1 MSSAQLPLGAGPR
14 AQPAWKR
21 EILERKRAKLAGA
34 AGGEPEPPGGER
46 LVVAE
51 SLGPL
56 RENPFIRLEGER
68 RRLRQ
73 GLPGHGPGAARPLQ
87 QLLEL
92 YSAVPGI
99 RTIRADHIL
108 IIESKHDVAACF
120 AERDALL
127 GRRRDPAAGSSPPRR
142 PDPLRELLAR
152 RGAALAEIRAD
163 QVVIYEA
170 AEPPEV
176 AEPGTV
182 SRILE
187 KFGQRPRGRRRR
199 GGKALTGPGPGAV
212 TSGAAAPP
220 QVGPGSPR
228 AGPAAPPAAPG
239 SPRAGPPPPQVAP
252 GSPRASAPLRRRP
265 GSPRASA
272 PKARPGSPR
281 AVPAAPQPPPSPP
294 RAAVPSAVPAT
305 PQPAVLLPTPPR
317 DVTPQPL
324 PAPPQAI
331 IPQLTAPQA
340 ASAPPR
346 AVTPQLLPAPPPAV
360 TPMPTAPQPLLD
372 APQAV
377 TLQLTA
383 PQAAPAPPQAVTTQ
397 PMAPQPLPTPPR
409 AVTPQPLPAS
419 PQAPLPASPRAVTP
433 QPLPAPPRAVTPQPL
448 PASPRAVTP
457 QPLPASPRA
466 VPAIPKA
473 TVPQANCFLHKI
485 GSNSFTV
492 TPRGLPPGSR
502 IPEPGAVPA
511 GRPTLPTGPPVP
523 SASPSHARANARR
536 PKPEEAEAD
545 VPPLPSASLAPSATS
560 STQPLSAFAPRAG
573 GSFEILPAPKPDL
586 AAIPAHD
593 LQAQALA
600 KLRLNSRNSF
610 LFVPRREGGPALPP
624 APSAKPGLPPPSLEE
639 KAPKEPPKAPAPV
652 QEEPVVS
659 PPAPPDPSVPVTYI
673 DDIVEPDSGEL
684 SPRAGSAAR
693 TGSVADQPGGAG
705 TELEMEF
712 SSVPVYRPHS
722 APHQKGGSTFTVV
735 PKRKPVASGLQTVT
749 DASRKPKREE
759 QEEEEESKG
768 KGKAVE
774 NADGPQAG
782 VSHKKRYPTVNEI
795 EVIGGYLSLERSCMS
810 KTGSRR
816 KKMKISFNE
825 TSLQTMFEYPSE
837 SSLAEEEEEEGHAP
851 ETEEDK
857 SRTFHIPRPNS
868 TLQPSTANSADLS
881 SYTPKHSV
889 KFSTWQEQKYEE
901 TPATEGPLLKEADS
915 HGNQVMLTPAEKAGL
930 SGFSSEPA
938 LYF

>member
-1 MSSAQLPLGAGPR
+1 MSSAELPLGAGPR

-34 AGGEPEPPGGER
+34 AGGEPEPPAGER

-56 RENPFIRLEGER
+56 RENPFMRLESER

-73 GLPGHGPGAARPLQ
+73 GLPGHGPEAARPLQ

-99 RTIRADHIL
+99 RTIRADNIL
-108 IIESKHDVAACF
+108 IIESQPDAAACF
-120 AERDALL
+120 AEGDALP
-127 GRRRDPAAGSSPPRR
+127 GRRRDPAAASSPPRR
-142 PDPLRELLAR
+142 PDPLRELLSR

-170 AEPPEV
+170 AEPPEQPEA

-182 SRILE
+182 SRLLE

-199 GGKALTGPGPGAV
+199 GGKALTGPGVVP
-212 TSGAAAPP
+212 AAPP

-239 SPRAGPPPPQVAP
+239 SPRARPPPPQVVP
-252 GSPRASAPLRRRP
+252 GSPRASAPLQRVP
-265 GSPRASA
+265 GSPRALA
-272 PKARPGSPR
+272 PKAGPASPPAVPTTPPPLPAPPR
-281 AVPAAPQPPPSPP
+281 AATPPAVPAAPKPAVLQPPAP
-294 RAAVPSAVPAT
+294 RAAP
-305 PQPAVLLPTPPR
+305 
-317 DVTPQPL
+317 PQPL
-324 PAPPQAI
+324 PAPPQAVT
-331 IPQLTAPQA
+331 PQPTAPQLSPA
-340 ASAPPR
+340 RPR
-346 AVTPQLLPAPPPAV
+346 AVTPQ
-360 TPMPTAPQPLLD
+360 PTAPQVSP
-372 APQAV
+372 APSRAV
-377 TLQLTA
+377 TPQPTA
-383 PQAAPAPPQAVTTQ
+383 PQVSPAPSRAVTPQPTAPQVSPAPPQAVTPQ
-397 PMAPQPLPTPPR
+397 PTAPQAAPVPPR
-409 AVTPQPLPAS
+409 ASAPQ
-419 PQAPLPASPRAVTP
+419 V
-433 QPLPAPPRAVTPQPL
+433 
-448 PASPRAVTP
+448 
-457 QPLPASPRA
+457 
-466 VPAIPKA
+466 VPAAPKA
-473 TVPQANCFLHKI
+473 AAPQANCFLHKI

-502 IPEPGAVPA
+502 VPEPGAVPT
-511 GRPTLPTGPPVP
+511 GRPAPPKGPPVP
-523 SASPSHARANARR
+523 SASAPHATANARR
-536 PKPEEAEAD
+536 PKPEEATAA
-545 VPPLPSASLAPSATS
+545 VSPPPSASLAPSATS
-560 STQPLSAFAPRAG
+560 STQPLSASAPRAG
-573 GSFEILPAPKPDL
+573 GSFEIHPAPKPDL

-610 LFVPRREGGPALPP
+610 LFVPRREGSPALPP
-624 APSAKPGLPPPSLEE
+624 AQSTSPGPPPPSSEE
-639 KAPKEPPKAPAPV
+639 KALKEPPRASAPE
-652 QEEPVVS
+652 QEEPVAS
-659 PPAPPDPSVPVTYI
+659 PPAPLDPSVPVTYI
-673 DDIVEPDSGEL
+673 DDIVVPDNGEL
-684 SPRAGSAAR
+684 SPGAGSAAR
-693 TGSVADQPGGAG
+693 TGSLADQPGGAG
-705 TELEMEF
+705 PDLEMEF
-712 SSVPVYRPHS
+712 SSVPTYRPHS
-722 APHQKGGSTFTVV
+722 APLQRGGSTFTVV
-735 PKRKPVASGLQTVT
+735 PKRKPVASGLQTLT
-749 DASRKPKREE
+749 AASGREE
-759 QEEEEESKG
+759 EEEEEESKG

-774 NADGPQAG
+774 NADGPQVG

-837 SSLAEEEEEEGHAP
+837 SSLAEEEEEEEEEGHAS

-857 SRTFHIPRPNS
+857 SRTFYIPRPNS
-868 TLQPSTANSADLS
+868 TLHPSTPNSDLS

-901 TPATEGPLLKEADS
+901 IPTAEGPLAKEADS
-915 HGNQVMLTPAEKAGL
+915 HGTQVMLTPAEKGGL
-930 SGFSSEPA
+930 SDFSSEPA

>member
-1 MSSAQLPLGAGPR
+1 MSSAEPPLGAGPR

-34 AGGEPEPPGGER
+34 AGGEPEPPAGER

-56 RENPFIRLEGER
+56 RENPFMRLESER

-99 RTIRADHIL
+99 RTIRADNIL
-108 IIESKHDVAACF
+108 IIESQPDAAACF
-120 AERDALL
+120 AEGDALP
-127 GRRRDPAAGSSPPRR
+127 GRRRDPAAAAAASSSSSPPRR

-170 AEPPEV
+170 AEPPEPPEA

-182 SRILE
+182 SRLLE

-199 GGKALTGPGPGAV
+199 GGEAPTGPGPGAV
-212 TSGAAAPP
+212 PGGAAAPP

-228 AGPAAPPAAPG
+228 AAPATPPAVPG
-239 SPRAGPPPPQVAP
+239 SPRAGPPLSPVVP
-252 GSPRASAPLRRRP
+252 GSPRASAPPQRAP

-272 PKARPGSPR
+272 PKAGPGFLQAGPASPQPLPAPPR
-281 AVPAAPQPPPSPP
+281 AATPPAVPAAPQPAVLQPAPP
-294 RAAVPSAVPAT
+294 RAAP
-305 PQPAVLLPTPPR
+305 PQPAA
-317 DVTPQPL
+317 PQPL
-324 PAPPQAI
+324 PAPPR
-331 IPQLTAPQA
+331 P
-340 ASAPPR
+340 
-346 AVTPQLLPAPPPAV
+346 VTPQP
-360 TPMPTAPQPLLD
+360 
-372 APQAV
+372 
-377 TLQLTA
+377 TA
-383 PQAAPAPPQAVTTQ
+383 PQAAPAPPRAAAPQAV
-397 PMAPQPLPTPPR
+397 PT
-409 AVTPQPLPAS
+409 A
-419 PQAPLPASPRAVTP
+419 
-433 QPLPAPPRAVTPQPL
+433 
-448 PASPRAVTP
+448 
-457 QPLPASPRA
+457 
-466 VPAIPKA
+466 PKA
-473 TVPQANCFLHKI
+473 AAPQANCFLHKI

-502 IPEPGAVPA
+502 IPEPGTVPA
-511 GRPTLPTGPPVP
+511 GRPAPPKGPPVP
-523 SASPSHARANARR
+523 SASASRARANARR
-536 PKPEEAEAD
+536 PKPEEAEA
-545 VPPLPSASLAPSATS
+545 PESPLPSASLAPSATG
-560 STQPLSAFAPRAG
+560 STQPLSASAPRAG
-573 GSFEILPAPKPDL
+573 GSFEIHPAPKPDL

-610 LFVPRREGGPALPP
+610 VFVPRREGGLALPP
-624 APSAKPGLPPPSLEE
+624 AQSARPGPPPRSSEE
-639 KAPKEPPKAPAPV
+639 KAPKEPLRASAPE
-652 QEEPVVS
+652 QEEPVAS
-659 PPAPPDPSVPVTYI
+659 PPAPLDPLVPVTYI

-684 SPRAGSAAR
+684 SPRAGSAVR
-693 TGSVADQPGGAG
+693 TGSLADQPGGAG
-705 TELEMEF
+705 DLEMEF
-712 SSVPVYRPHS
+712 SSVPLYRPHS
-722 APHQKGGSTFTVV
+722 APHQRGGSTFTVV
-735 PKRKPVASGLQTVT
+735 PKRKPVASGLQSLT
-749 DASRKPKREE
+749 DASGRPQQEE
-759 QEEEEESKG
+759 EEEEEEESKG
-768 KGKAVE
+768 KGKAVD
-774 NADGPQAG
+774 NADGPQVG
-782 VSHKKRYPTVNEI
+782 MSHKKRYPTVNEI

-837 SSLAEEEEEEGHAP
+837 SSLAEEEEEEEGHVS

-857 SRTFHIPRPNS
+857 SRTFYIPRPNS
-868 TLQPSTANSADLS
+868 TLHPNTPNSDLS

-889 KFSTWQEQKYEE
+889 KFSEWQEQKYEE
-901 TPATEGPLLKEADS
+901 MPAAEGPLPKEADS
-915 HGNQVMLTPAEKAGL
+915 HGNQVMLTPAEKGGL
-930 SGFSSEPA
+930 SDFSSEPA

>member
-1 MSSAQLPLGAGPR
+1 MSSAEPPLGAGPR

-34 AGGEPEPPGGER
+34 AGGEPEPPAGER

-56 RENPFIRLEGER
+56 RENPFMRLESER

-99 RTIRADHIL
+99 RTIRADNIL
-108 IIESKHDVAACF
+108 IIESQPDAAACF
-120 AERDALL
+120 AEGDALP
-127 GRRRDPAAGSSPPRR
+127 GRRRDPAAASSSSSPPRR

-170 AEPPEV
+170 AEPPEPPEA

-182 SRILE
+182 SRLLE

-199 GGKALTGPGPGAV
+199 GGEAPTGPGPGAV
-212 TSGAAAPP
+212 PGGAAAPP

-228 AGPAAPPAAPG
+228 AAPATPPAVPG
-239 SPRAGPPPPQVAP
+239 SPRAGPPPSPVVP
-252 GSPRASAPLRRRP
+252 GSPRASAPPQRGP

-272 PKARPGSPR
+272 PKAGPGFLQAGPASPQPLPAPPR
-281 AVPAAPQPPPSPP
+281 AATPPAVPAAPQPAVLQPAPP
-294 RAAVPSAVPAT
+294 RAAP
-305 PQPAVLLPTPPR
+305 PQPAA
-317 DVTPQPL
+317 PQPL
-324 PAPPQAI
+324 PAPPR
-331 IPQLTAPQA
+331 P
-340 ASAPPR
+340 
-346 AVTPQLLPAPPPAV
+346 VTPQP
-360 TPMPTAPQPLLD
+360 
-372 APQAV
+372 
-377 TLQLTA
+377 TA
-383 PQAAPAPPQAVTTQ
+383 PQAAPAPPRAAAPQAV
-397 PMAPQPLPTPPR
+397 PT
-409 AVTPQPLPAS
+409 A
-419 PQAPLPASPRAVTP
+419 
-433 QPLPAPPRAVTPQPL
+433 
-448 PASPRAVTP
+448 
-457 QPLPASPRA
+457 
-466 VPAIPKA
+466 PKA
-473 TVPQANCFLHKI
+473 AAPQANCFLHKI

-502 IPEPGAVPA
+502 VPEPGTVPA
-511 GRPTLPTGPPVP
+511 GRPAPPKGPPVP
-523 SASPSHARANARR
+523 SASASRARANARR
-536 PKPEEAEAD
+536 PKPEEAEAAES
-545 VPPLPSASLAPSATS
+545 PLPSASLAPSATG
-560 STQPLSAFAPRAG
+560 STQLLSASAPRAG
-573 GSFEILPAPKPDL
+573 GSFEIHPAPKPDL

-624 APSAKPGLPPPSLEE
+624 AQSARPGPPPPSSSSEE
-639 KAPKEPPKAPAPV
+639 KAPKEPLRASAPE
-652 QEEPVVS
+652 QEEPVAS
-659 PPAPPDPSVPVTYI
+659 TPAPLDPLVPVTYI

-684 SPRAGSAAR
+684 SPRAGSAVR
-693 TGSVADQPGGAG
+693 TRSLADQPGGAG
-705 TELEMEF
+705 DLEMEF
-712 SSVPVYRPHS
+712 SSVPLYRPHS
-722 APHQKGGSTFTVV
+722 APHQRGGSTFTVV
-735 PKRKPVASGLQTVT
+735 PKRKPVASGLQNLT
-749 DASRKPKREE
+749 DASGRPQREE
-759 QEEEEESKG
+759 EEEEESKG
-768 KGKAVE
+768 KGKAVD
-774 NADGPQAG
+774 NADGPQVG
-782 VSHKKRYPTVNEI
+782 MSHKKRYPTVNEI

-837 SSLAEEEEEEGHAP
+837 SSLAEEEEEEEGHVS

-857 SRTFHIPRPNS
+857 SRTFYIPRPNS
-868 TLQPSTANSADLS
+868 TLHPNTPNSDLS

-889 KFSTWQEQKYEE
+889 KFSEWQEQKYEE
-901 TPATEGPLLKEADS
+901 MPAAEGPLPKEADS
-915 HGNQVMLTPAEKAGL
+915 HGNQVMLTPAEKGGL
-930 SGFSSEPA
+930 SDFSSEPA

>member
-1 MSSAQLPLGAGPR
+1 MSSAEPPLGAGPR

-34 AGGEPEPPGGER
+34 GGGGGGGGEPEPPAGER

-56 RENPFIRLEGER
+56 RENPFMRLESER

-99 RTIRADHIL
+99 RTIRADNIL
-108 IIESKHDVAACF
+108 IIESQPDAAACF
-120 AERDALL
+120 AEGDALP

-170 AEPPEV
+170 AEPPEA

-182 SRILE
+182 SRLLE

-212 TSGAAAPP
+212 PGGAAVPPPP

-228 AGPAAPPAAPG
+228 AGP
-239 SPRAGPPPPQVAP
+239 PPPQVGP
-252 GSPRASAPLRRRP
+252 GSPRASAPLQRGP

-272 PKARPGSPR
+272 PKARAGSPKAR
-281 AVPAAPQPPPSPP
+281 AGSPQAVPAAPQPLPAPP
-294 RAAVPSAVPAT
+294 RAATPPAVPAA
-305 PQPAVLLPTPPR
+305 PQPAVL
-317 DVTPQPL
+317 QPAATRA
-324 PAPPQAI
+324 APPQPA
-331 IPQLTAPQA
+331 APQ
-340 ASAPPR
+340 
-346 AVTPQLLPAPPPAV
+346 
-360 TPMPTAPQPLLD
+360 TA
-372 APQAV
+372 
-377 TLQLTA
+377 
-383 PQAAPAPPQAVTTQ
+383 
-397 PMAPQPLPTPPR
+397 
-409 AVTPQPLPAS
+409 
-419 PQAPLPASPRAVTP
+419 
-433 QPLPAPPRAVTPQPL
+433 PAPPRAVTPQP
-448 PASPRAVTP
+448 AAP
-457 QPLPASPRA
+457 QV
-466 VPAIPKA
+466 VPAAPKA
-473 TVPQANCFLHKI
+473 AAAPQANYFLHKI

-511 GRPTLPTGPPVP
+511 GRPAVPKGPPVP
-523 SASPSHARANARR
+523 SASAPHARANARR
-536 PKPEEAEAD
+536 PKPEEAEAA
-545 VPPLPSASLAPSATS
+545 VSPPPSASLAPSATGP
-560 STQPLSAFAPRAG
+560 TQPLSASAPRAG
-573 GSFEILPAPKPDL
+573 GSFEIHPAPKPDL

-610 LFVPRREGGPALPP
+610 LFVPRREGSPALPP
-624 APSAKPGLPPPSLEE
+624 AQSARPGPPPPSSEE
-639 KAPKEPPKAPAPV
+639 KAPKEPPRASAPE
-652 QEEPVVS
+652 QEEPVAS
-659 PPAPPDPSVPVTYI
+659 PPAPLDPLVPVTFI
-673 DDIVEPDSGEL
+673 DDIVEPDSGEV
-684 SPRAGSAAR
+684 SPRASSAAR
-693 TGSVADQPGGAG
+693 TGSLVDQAGGAG
-705 TELEMEF
+705 PDLAMEV
-712 SSVPVYRPHS
+712 SSVPLYRPHS
-722 APHQKGGSTFTVV
+722 APHQRGGSTFTVV
-735 PKRKPVASGLQTVT
+735 PKRKPVASGLQTLT
-749 DASRKPKREE
+749 DASRRPQQEE
-759 QEEEEESKG
+759 EEEEEESKG

-774 NADGPQAG
+774 KADGPQAG
-782 VSHKKRYPTVNEI
+782 MSHKKRYPTVNEI

-837 SSLAEEEEEEGHAP
+837 SSLAEEEEEEEGHAS

-857 SRTFHIPRPNS
+857 SCTFQIPHPNS
-868 TLQPSTANSADLS
+868 TLHPSTPNSADLS

-889 KFSTWQEQKYEE
+889 KFSKWQEQKYEE
-901 TPATEGPLLKEADS
+901 MPATEGSLLKEADS
-915 HGNQVMLTPAEKAGL
+915 HGNEVMLTPAEKGGL
-930 SGFSSEPA
+930 SDFSSEPA